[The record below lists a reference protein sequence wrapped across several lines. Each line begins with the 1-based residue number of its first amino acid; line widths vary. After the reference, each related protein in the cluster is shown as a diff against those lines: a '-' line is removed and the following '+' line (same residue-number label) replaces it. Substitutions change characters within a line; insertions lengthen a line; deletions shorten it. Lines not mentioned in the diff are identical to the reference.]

1 MIFIFFIKKQQLMQH
16 IKFIVRHTET
26 GLLLKDVF
34 SHRFHIQ
41 RTLENQEK
49 FLDAF

>member
-1 MIFIFFIKKQQLMQH
+1 MQH